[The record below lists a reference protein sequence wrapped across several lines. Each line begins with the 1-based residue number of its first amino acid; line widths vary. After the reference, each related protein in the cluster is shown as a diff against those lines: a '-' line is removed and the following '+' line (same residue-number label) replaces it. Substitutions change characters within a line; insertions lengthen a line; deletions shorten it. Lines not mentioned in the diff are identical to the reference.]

1 MKKIIIGIA
10 LIWVL
15 GVSLSLIWNFR
26 QQEEYTLLQAA
37 RLHFEQIVL
46 MREWNARLSGVY
58 APVSENLVPNAY
70 LEDPLRDQETTD
82 GLRLTKI
89 NPAMMTRQISTL
101 AMEKKGIQFHI
112 TSLDPIRPQNKPTAW
127 EAHAL
132 RLFEKGTTS
141 LKEVV
146 KENGERKYRYM
157 EPLFVSRVCLKCHA
171 KQGYREGDVRGGI
184 SITFPMEEGMGSW
197 PLWLTHVLVLII
209 GVSGLV
215 LFNFYL
221 ESHRKEVSTT
231 RECLDESV
239 KNLEL
244 VQSKLEAVE
253 QLVEMHDNLKNFI
266 TTAQYLTNLS
276 FNQSIRNETQR
287 IVKRMFAAHLVCF
300 AGKNETED
308 IRILSEM
315 TTKQGV
321 DRLSP
326 QILNHINDVL
336 ETEVLTTCR
345 IEGQDPLSAVI
356 FPLKTNTPINE
367 VIIIGHKDMEEI
379 SKNLLEI
386 YLGIAGLVE
395 TMIHR
400 SSLNTQMVEANK
412 NLEKMVEERTQELN
426 AAYEKMTTLA
436 NTDPLTKLF
445 NRRNM
450 QEKLD
455 YAVIRHRRRK
465 TPFTIVI
472 CDIDHFKTV
481 NDQYGHDCGDY
492 ILTAVARTM
501 RTALRDQDILAR
513 WGGEEFL
520 FLLPDTDLAG
530 GSVAAEKIRGAIEAN
545 QYRYKD
551 TTVPISMTLG
561 VCEFNDTM
569 DIATCIIRA
578 DAALYKGKKS
588 GRNRVCLADS

>member
-1 MKKIIIGIA
+1 M
-10 LIWVL
+10 
-15 GVSLSLIWNFR
+15 
-26 QQEEYTLLQAA
+26 LQSA

-46 MREWNARLSGVY
+46 MREWNARMNGVY
-58 APVSENLVPNAY
+58 APVSENLEPNAY
-70 LEDPLRDQETTD
+70 LKDHLRDIESTD

-112 TSLDPIRPQNKPTAW
+112 TSLKPIRPQNKPTAW
-127 EAHAL
+127 EADAL
-132 RLFEKGTTS
+132 RLFEKGRTS

-146 KENGERKYRYM
+146 NENGERKYRYM
-157 EPLFVSRVCLKCHA
+157 EPLFVSRACLKCHA
-171 KQGYREGDVRGGI
+171 KQGYREGEVRGGI
-184 SITFPMEEGMGSW
+184 SITFPMKEGMSSW

-221 ESHRKEVSTT
+221 ESHQKKVSTT
-231 RECLDESV
+231 QECLDESI

-244 VQSKLEAVE
+244 TQRKLESIEQQVE
-253 QLVEMHDNLKNFI
+253 IHDNLKNFI
-266 TTAQYLTNLS
+266 TTAQYLTHLN
-276 FNQSIRNETQR
+276 FNQNIRSETHR
-287 IVKRMFAAHLVCF
+287 IVKRMFAANLVCF
-300 AGKNETED
+300 AGKDKTGE
-308 IRILSEM
+308 IRILSGMEK
-315 TTKQGV
+315 KQGF
-321 DRLSP
+321 DKLSP
-326 QILNHINDVL
+326 EVLGHINDVL

-345 IEGQDPLSAVI
+345 IEGQDTFSAVI
-356 FPLKTNTPINE
+356 FPLKTNGKINE
-367 VIIIGHKDMEEI
+367 VIIIGHKDMEKI

-400 SSLNTQMVEANK
+400 SSLNTQMIEANK
-412 NLEKMVEERTQELN
+412 NLEKIVEERTQELN

-455 YAVIRHRRRK
+455 YAVTRYRRRK

-481 NDQYGHDCGDY
+481 NDRYGHDCGDY
-492 ILTAVARTM
+492 ILTAIAQTM
-501 RTALRDQDILAR
+501 RTALREQDILAR

-530 GSVAAEKIRGAIEAN
+530 GRVVAEKIRRIIEEN
-545 QYRYKD
+545 QYIYKN
-551 TTVPISMTLG
+551 TAVPISMTLG
-561 VCEFNDTM
+561 VCEFDDTM
-569 DIATCIIRA
+569 DIETCIIRA